1 MERADFA
8 TLRILLLS
16 DRNHAAQTTRSV
28 LLLTGITRITG
39 VDNSRRAVEL
49 LTMDHY
55 EAVFCSE
62 SSEAVEGLSFPMA
75 VRRVAG
81 VLNPLIPVFVF
92 QESARRRMVEVA
104 RDTGATDFL
113 TCPVSPKTVMT
124 KLEAAIINPRPF
136 IKAPEYFGPDRRA
149 KVRPVWNGEERRSRI
164 ARKVR
169 ITKPKL
175 GSETVLL

>member
-8 TLRILLLS
+8 ALRILLLS
-16 DRNHAAQTTRSV
+16 DRNHTAQTMRSV
-28 LLLTGITRITG
+28 LLLAGIIRITL
-39 VDNSRRAVEL
+39 VDNSRRAIEL
-49 LTMDHY
+49 LTMDHF

-62 SSEAVEGLSFPMA
+62 GCEAVAELSFPMA

-81 VLNPLIPVFVF
+81 VLNPLMPVFVF
-92 QESARRRMVEVA
+92 QENARRSAVEVA

-124 KLEAAIINPRPF
+124 KLQAALVNPRPF
-136 IKAPEYFGPDRRA
+136 IKAPDYFGPDRRA
-149 KVRPVWNGEERRSRI
+149 KVRPVWHGEERRSRI

-169 ITKPKL
+169 IAKPKP
-175 GSETVLL
+175 GSETVLI

>member
-8 TLRILLLS
+8 ALRILLLS
-16 DRNHAAQTTRSV
+16 DRNHAAQTMRSV

-39 VDNSRRAVEL
+39 VDNSRRAIEL
-49 LTMDHY
+49 LTMDHF

-62 SSEAVEGLSFPMA
+62 GSEAVHELSFPMA

-81 VLNPLIPVFVF
+81 ILNPLIPVFVF
-92 QESARRRMVEVA
+92 QESARRRMVEAA

-113 TCPVSPKTVMT
+113 TCPISPKTVMT
-124 KLEAAIINPRPF
+124 KLEAALLNPRPF
-136 IKAPEYFGPDRRA
+136 IKAQDFFGPDRRA
-149 KVRPVWNGEERRSRI
+149 RVRPAWSGDERRTRI

-169 ITKPKL
+169 IAKPKP